1 MKSNRLVW
9 LDFLKGLAICAVVL
23 DHLYG
28 VFYKNIFIQQHTS
41 FSVALFIF
49 LAGITTAMSLSK
61 YNLFQFYKKRLL
73 AIINPYILATFL
85 ISLFIHKPFLSS
97 LINFNAAG
105 PFYFIAFF
113 LQLLLIAPI
122 LNKLNYFF
130 LPLIFAVSFLLNR
143 FHFTNLWGGGEFLFG
158 GSFLFL
164 FYLGIIFYKNISFFK
179 PKFIFSVIAA
189 LVLIFFELFNLIP
202 NTWHNPPYLL
212 TMLYTFTIFSIFY
225 NLSLPSNNPVIRLFS
240 FFGRYSLYIFLYHS
254 LIFPM
259 LEKILKIT

>member
-164 FYLGIIFYKNISFFK
+164 FYLGIIFYKKISFFK
-179 PKFIFSVIAA
+179 QKFIFFIIAA
-189 LVLIFFELFNLIP
+189 LILIFIELFNLIP
-202 NTWHNPPYLL
+202 ATWHNPPYFL
-212 TMLYTFTIFSIFY
+212 TMFYTLTIFSLFY
-225 NLSLPSNNPVIRLFS
+225 NLNLNPKRLIIRLFS
-240 FFGRYSLYIFLYHS
+240 FLGRYSLYIFLYHS
-254 LIFPM
+254 LLFSL
-259 LEKILKIT
+259 LEKFF